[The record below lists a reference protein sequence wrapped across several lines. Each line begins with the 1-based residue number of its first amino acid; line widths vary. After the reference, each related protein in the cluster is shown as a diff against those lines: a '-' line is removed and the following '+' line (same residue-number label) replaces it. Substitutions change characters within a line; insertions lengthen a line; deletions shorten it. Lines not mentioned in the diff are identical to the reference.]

1 MLTPQATIAEA
12 SARAGLHT
20 ARTLLVRGFTRAR
33 AGQVTK
39 SLEDLTA
46 VHADSDAR
54 LTDLE
59 RAALL
64 TTGIDC
70 RLARGELALAL
81 SLGEELD
88 PLLEVSGL
96 AGATAHYGRGD
107 LAAATGERAGRR
119 PLRPARAG

>member
-12 SARAGLHT
+12 SARDGLHT

-88 PLLEVSGL
+88 PSWRCPAWPVPPP
-96 AGATAHYGRGD
+96 TT
-107 LAAATGERAGRR
+107 AAAISP
-119 PLRPARAG
+119 PLR